1 MKKTGIIILSVVIVS
16 ACKTT
21 RETVKTQTEE
31 QSSQRITQVVK
42 SVGEETEVKTNI
54 TKQRTFETD
63 STVIIEKEITYSK
76 PDTSG
81 LQYAEKVVERKI
93 TTGKKKISGQQIDDK
108 KTSSE
113 STQTEI
119 ATSATTEN
127 KTATTQEVKTKEK
140 KSWPWKLAVITG
152 VIVCVVLGI
161 IKRHWFFRFIR

>member
-1 MKKTGIIILSVVIVS
+1 MKKTGIIILSVVIVT

-21 RETVKTQTEE
+21 RETGKTHIEE
-31 QSSQRITQVVK
+31 QSSQKITQVVK
-42 SVGEETEVKTNI
+42 SGGEETEVKTTI

-93 TTGKKKISGQQIDDK
+93 TTGKKKVTGQQIADK
-108 KTSSE
+108 QTSRGT
-113 STQTEI
+113 TQTEI
-119 ATSATTEN
+119 ATAAVTEN
-127 KTATTQEVKTKEK
+127 KTATTQVVKTKEK
-140 KSWPWKLAVITG
+140 KSWPWKLAVLGG
-152 VIVCVVLGI
+152 VIACVVLGI